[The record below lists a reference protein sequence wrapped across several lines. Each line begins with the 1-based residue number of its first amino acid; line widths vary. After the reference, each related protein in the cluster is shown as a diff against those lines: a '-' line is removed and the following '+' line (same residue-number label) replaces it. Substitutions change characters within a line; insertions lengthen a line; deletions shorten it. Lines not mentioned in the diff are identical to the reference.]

1 MLNNLISVK
10 NLKKSFGGI
19 TAVDV
24 KELSFIE
31 GELTSVI
38 GPNGAG
44 KTTFFDLISGFQ
56 NADSGDIFL
65 KENNISNSQPYKIAR
80 MGMVRTFQLTKV
92 FDRMTVMENLL
103 FSGSNVNN
111 DSFLRSI
118 LKLSSQKVYENS
130 LKDKANEIMNDLNIG
145 HMADSYA
152 RELSGGQKK
161 LLELARAIINE
172 PEILLLDEPLA
183 GVNPKLAEDILS
195 LIKKL
200 SEDGITI
207 VMVEHNIEAVMKI
220 SERVVVLAEGSLI
233 ADGSPNEIRTNK
245 NVIEAYLGKDDE

>member
-1 MLNNLISVK
+1 MK
-10 NLKKSFGGI
+10 
-19 TAVDV
+19 
-24 KELSFIE
+24 
-31 GELTSVI
+31 
-38 GPNGAG
+38 
-44 KTTFFDLISGFQ
+44 
-56 NADSGDIFL
+56 
-65 KENNISNSQPYKIAR
+65 
-80 MGMVRTFQLTKV
+80 
-92 FDRMTVMENLL
+92 
-103 FSGSNVNN
+103 
-111 DSFLRSI
+111 
-118 LKLSSQKVYENS
+118 
-130 LKDKANEIMNDLNIG
+130 DLNIG

-172 PEILLLDEPLA
+172 PKILLLDEPLA